1 MLVVGRGGESD
12 AYLNTYRRLISD
24 VILSVGCDAEGAI
37 RADLRLLPL
46 EELSGRV
53 AVFTAGATDA
63 SHLAADVVHVSANLA
78 DRAALRRELEGLD
91 ADTYLVEVKA
101 AAIDVVAEHALERGK
116 RVVLAANEL
125 VGDGVDDALASLA
138 PARAA
143 AVRERRHGEPLPLG
157 DADLPYSKGLM
168 ARALIATGVPA
179 DRAYQLAR
187 RVEVDLAER
196 RESTVDLERLRGLA
210 REDLGDEEG
219 ERAVTQ
225 LQRLAELQSLDVP
238 IIVLIGGST
247 GTGKS
252 TVAAEVAHR
261 LGITR
266 VASTDFI
273 RQTMRAFFSRE
284 FMPTI
289 HYSSFEA
296 GEAVDEDVTGDPTV
310 VGFVDQCRH
319 VCVGVEA
326 AIHRSLTE
334 GWSMVHGG
342 RAPRPGAAA
351 AARSRAR

>member
-1 MLVVGRGGESD
+1 M
-12 AYLNTYRRLISD
+12 
-24 VILSVGCDAEGAI
+24 
-37 RADLRLLPL
+37 
-46 EELSGRV
+46 
-53 AVFTAGATDA
+53 
-63 SHLAADVVHVSANLA
+63 
-78 DRAALRRELEGLD
+78 
-91 ADTYLVEVKA
+91 
-101 AAIDVVAEHALERGK
+101 
-116 RVVLAANEL
+116 
-125 VGDGVDDALASLA
+125 
-138 PARAA
+138 
-143 AVRERRHGEPLPLG
+143 RERRHGEPLPLG

-210 REDLGDEEG
+210 RENLGDEEG

-225 LQRLAELQSLDVP
+225 LQRLAELQSLEVP

-326 AIHRSLTE
+326 AIHRSLTG
-334 GWSMVHGG
+334 GWSMVMEGVHLVPGLLPPEVEGALIVQVVVEIADPDVHRMHFHVRDASTGG
-342 RAPRPGAAA
+342 IRAMDKYLEKLEDIRRIQTYVVA
-351 AARSRAR
+351 RARREDVPVVENANVDRTIDQVIELVMRAAERARQAA